1 MKKKLSKKMEVSRE
15 TLLKLDNLSL
25 ELVAGGES
33 TSCTA
38 TEPSCKGTRI
48 CTDC

>member
-38 TEPSCKGTRI
+38 TEPTCKETRLI
-48 CTDC
+48 CGC